1 MEADVVI
8 SIVTAAAAVNSFVV
22 LVFVSGGD
30 VVDVFVSVPG
40 CVLLCLFVE
49 PFLLLQL
56 PLLGMLL
63 KLHH

>member
-30 VVDVFVSVPG
+30 VVDVFVSV
-40 CVLLCLFVE
+40 E